1 MKTPIHKNERVLNLL
16 AYLLQSRSVVPFS
29 RIRQNVDGYND
40 RQTSNRTITRRF
52 ERDKATLRALGIDIA
67 YVEDDGAGGGGY
79 IIPKP
84 AAYMGDVKLDDAEG
98 NLLLALAACGHRQG
112 GLIHDNLSSAC
123 QKMLTMYAVRQSE
136 DPARRMVIRMRKRS
150 TGTNFAANLEILAE
164 AAERR
169 RRVEFT
175 YYSIYRDNSGFRVV
189 EPYGLKFYRGVWY
202 LVGRCLTA
210 GDIRVFRVNR
220 ISHKAR
226 FSGPPA
232 TGEFEIP
239 PGFRIQDYVS
249 RNPWELSMKRPVTVR
264 VQLDEIGTWLVEEME
279 PFILHKR
286 GKPKGA
292 PVEFKVGNEKG
303 LYKWLFALGIHARV
317 LSPESIVVGYR
328 EFVRRIRDSWL
339 A

>member
-29 RIRQNVDGYND
+29 QIKQNVEGYND
-40 RQTSNRTITRRF
+40 RRTSNRTINRRF
-52 ERDKATLRALGIDIA
+52 ERDKATLRALGIDIV

-84 AAYMGDVKLDDAEG
+84 AAYMGDIHLSDSEG
-98 NLLLALAACGHRQG
+98 NLLLALAAGGRRQG

-123 QKMLTMYAVRQSE
+123 QKLLTMCAVRQTE

-150 TGTNFAANLEILAE
+150 TGTSFAANLEILAE

-169 RRVEFT
+169 RRVQFT

-220 ISHKAR
+220 ISRRAR
-226 FSGPPA
+226 FASPAA

-239 PGFRIQDYVS
+239 PDFKIQDYVC
-249 RNPWELSMKRPVTVR
+249 RNPWELSMERPVTVR
-264 VQLDEIGTWLVEEME
+264 VQLDEIGTWLAEEMK
-279 PFILHKR
+279 PIILYKR
-286 GKPKGA
+286 GKPKGT
-292 PVEFKVGNEKG
+292 VEFKVSNERG
-303 LYKWLFALGIHARV
+303 LYKWLFTLGAHVRV
-317 LSPESIVVGYR
+317 LSPEGIVVGYR